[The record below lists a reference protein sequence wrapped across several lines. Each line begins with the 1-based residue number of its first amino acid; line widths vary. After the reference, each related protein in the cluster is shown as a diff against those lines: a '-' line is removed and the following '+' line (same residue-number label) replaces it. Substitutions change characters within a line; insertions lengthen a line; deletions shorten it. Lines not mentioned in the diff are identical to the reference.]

1 VTSGAALPGW
11 ANYVVLPLLN
21 LAAALALSS
30 LVIIAVGE
38 SPPTALRIMLTGAFG
53 NGEAIGYTLYYAT
66 TFVFTGLAVALPFHA
81 GLFNIG
87 GEGQAML
94 GGVGATFVCLG
105 SGGAPSWLV
114 LPAAIIAAMAFGA
127 GWALIPAW
135 LQARRGSH
143 IVITTIMFN
152 FIAATLLNWL
162 LVAWLVAPGQSSP
175 ESRGFPAA
183 AWLPTLDTLL
193 APLGVAMAAT
203 PLNLAF
209 VVALVASVAV
219 WVFLWHTPWGYEI
232 RVLGFS
238 EGAARYGGVDVPATI
253 VLALCLGGACAGLA
267 AVNEIMGAQHR
278 LVLNFTNGSGF
289 IGIAVALMG
298 RNHPLGIALAAL
310 LFGALTQ
317 GGTELAF
324 DMPVLQHDL
333 IVVIEGLI
341 ILFCGA
347 LEHLFRRR
355 LALLLA
361 VAGGAR

>member
-1 VTSGAALPGW
+1 LRPGEALPAW
-11 ANYVVLPLLN
+11 ADYAVLPLLN

-38 SPPTALRIMLTGAFG
+38 SPLAALGIMLTGAFG
-53 NGEAIGYTLYYAT
+53 SGEAIGYTLYYAT
-66 TFVFTGLAVALPFHA
+66 TFVLTGLAVAIPFHA

-94 GGVGATFVCLG
+94 GGIGVTCVCLG
-105 SGGAPSWLV
+105 IEGAPIWLV
-114 LPAAIIAAMAFGA
+114 LPAAIVAAMALGA

-162 LVAWLVAPGQSSP
+162 LVAWLLAPGQSSP
-175 ESRGFPAA
+175 ESRGFAPGT
-183 AWLPTLDTLL
+183 WLPTIDALV
-193 APLGVAMAAT
+193 APLGIAMAAT

-209 VVALVASVAV
+209 VIALVASAAT

-238 EGAARYGGVDVPATI
+238 EGAARYGGVDVKATI

-267 AVNEIMGAQHR
+267 AVNDVMGAQHR
-278 LVLNFTNGSGF
+278 LVLNFTAGSGF

-310 LFGALTQ
+310 LFGALTE

-324 DMPVLQHDL
+324 DMPALQHEL
-333 IVVIEGLI
+333 IVVIEGLV

-347 LEHLFRRR
+347 LEHLFRPR
-355 LALLLA
+355 LAALLA
-361 VAGGAR
+361 DPP

>member
-1 VTSGAALPGW
+1 LRPDDALPAW
-11 ANYVVLPLLN
+11 ADYAILPLLN
-21 LAAALALSS
+21 LAAAMALSS
-30 LVIIAVGE
+30 VVILAVGE
-38 SPPTALRIMLTGAFG
+38 SPLAALRIMLTGAFG
-53 NGEAIGYTLYYAT
+53 SGEAIGYTLYYAT
-66 TFVFTGLAVALPFHA
+66 TFVFTGLAVAIPFHA
-81 GLFNIG
+81 SLFNIG
-87 GEGQAML
+87 GEGQGMMA
-94 GGVGATFVCLG
+94 GIGVTFVCLG
-105 SGGAPSWLV
+105 MGAAPVWLV
-114 LPAAIIAAMAFGA
+114 LPAAILAALAFGA

-175 ESRGFPAA
+175 ESSGFPPGT
-183 AWLPTLDTLL
+183 WMPTLAAL
-193 APLGVAMAAT
+193 AAPFGIAMAAT

-209 VVALVASVAV
+209 VIALLASAV
-219 WVFLWHTPWGYEI
+219 TWVFLFHTPWGYEI

-238 EGAARYGGVDVPATI
+238 EGAARYGGVDVGATI

-267 AVNEIMGAQHR
+267 AVNDVMGAQHR

-298 RNHPLGIALAAL
+298 RNHPLGIGLAAL
-310 LFGALTQ
+310 LFGALTE

-324 DMPVLQHDL
+324 DMPALQHEL
-333 IVVIEGLI
+333 IVVIEGLV

-347 LEHLFRRR
+347 LEHLFRPR
-355 LALLLA
+355 LAALLA
-361 VAGGAR
+361 GAR

>member
-1 VTSGAALPGW
+1 VD
-11 ANYVVLPLLN
+11 YVVLPLLN
-21 LAAALALSS
+21 LAAALTFSS
-30 LVIIAVGE
+30 LVILAVGE
-38 SPPTALRIMLTGAFG
+38 SPTAALQIMATGAFG
-53 NGEAIGYTLYYAT
+53 SGEAIGYTLYYAT
-66 TFVFTGLAVALPFHA
+66 TFVFTGLAVAIPFHA

-94 GGVGATFVCLG
+94 GGIGVTFVCLG
-105 SGGAPSWLV
+105 IGGPLWLV
-114 LPAAIIAAMAFGA
+114 LPAAIVAAMVFGA

-135 LQARRGSH
+135 LQAKRGSH

-152 FIAATLLNWL
+152 FIATTLLNWL

-175 ESRGFPAA
+175 ESRGFAPS
-183 AWLPTLDTLL
+183 AWLPTLDALA
-193 APLGVAMAAT
+193 APLGIAMAAT

-209 VVALVASVAV
+209 VIALLASAAA

-238 EGAARYGGVDVPATI
+238 EGAARYGGVNVPTAI

-267 AVNEIMGAQHR
+267 AVNDVMGAQHR

-298 RNHPLGIALAAL
+298 RNHPLGIAVAAL

-324 DMPVLQHDL
+324 DIPVLQHDL
-333 IVVIEGLI
+333 VVVIEGLV

-347 LEHLFRRR
+347 LEHLFRPR
-355 LALLLA
+355 LAVLL
-361 VAGGAR
+361 GAAR

>member
-1 VTSGAALPGW
+1 M
-11 ANYVVLPLLN
+11 LPLLN
-21 LAAALALSS
+21 LVAAMALASI
-30 LVIIAVGE
+30 VIAAVGE
-38 SPPTALRIMLTGAFG
+38 SPLAALRIMLTGAFG

-66 TFVFTGLAVALPFHA
+66 TFIFTGLAVAVPFHA

-94 GGVGATFVCLG
+94 GGIGVTFVCLG
-105 SGGAPSWLV
+105 LGGAPIFLV
-114 LPAAIIAAMAFGA
+114 LPAAIVAAMAFGA
-127 GWALIPAW
+127 GWAFIPAW

-152 FIAATLLNWL
+152 FIATTLLNWL

-175 ESRGFPAA
+175 ESRGFEPGT
-183 AWLPTLDTLL
+183 WLPTIDALL
-193 APLGVAMAAT
+193 APLGITMAAT

-209 VVALVASVAV
+209 LIALIASAAI
-219 WVFLWHTPWGYEI
+219 WIFLWHTPWGYEI

-238 EGAARYGGVDVPATI
+238 EGAARYGGIDVPATI
-253 VLALCLGGACAGLA
+253 VLAVCLGGACAGLA

-278 LVLNFTNGSGF
+278 LVLNFTAGAGF

-324 DMPVLQHDL
+324 DMPRLQHEL
-333 IVVIEGLI
+333 IVVIEGLV

-347 LEHLFRRR
+347 LEHLFRPR
-355 LALLLA
+355 LAMLFGR
-361 VAGGAR
+361 VR

>member
-1 VTSGAALPGW
+1 LRSDDALPAW
-11 ANYVVLPLLN
+11 AEYAILPLLN
-21 LAAALALSS
+21 LAVALALSS
-30 LVIIAVGE
+30 IVIIAVGE
-38 SPPTALRIMLTGAFG
+38 NPAVALRIMLTGAFG

-66 TFVFTGLAVALPFHA
+66 TFVFTGLAVAIPFHA

-94 GGVGATFVCLG
+94 GGIGVAFVCLG
-105 SGGAPSWLV
+105 SAAAPIWLV
-114 LPAAIIAAMAFGA
+114 LPAAIVAAMAFGA

-143 IVITTIMFN
+143 VVITTIMFN
-152 FIAATLLNWL
+152 FLAATLLNWL

-175 ESRGFPAA
+175 ESSGFPPNG
-183 AWLPTLDTLL
+183 WMPTLATLA
-193 APLGVAMAAT
+193 APLGIAMAPT

-209 VVALVASVAV
+209 VIALLASVLL
-219 WVFLWHTPWGYEI
+219 WIFLWHTPWGYEI

-238 EGAARYGGVDVPATI
+238 ESAARYGGVDVGATI
-253 VLALCLGGACAGLA
+253 VFALCLGGACAGLA
-267 AVNEIMGAQHR
+267 AVNDVMGAQHR
-278 LVLNFTNGSGF
+278 LVLNFTAGSGF

-324 DMPVLQHDL
+324 DMPALQDQL
-333 IVVIEGLI
+333 IVVIEGLV

-347 LEHLFRRR
+347 LEHLFRPR
-355 LALLLA
+355 LVSLLA
-361 VAGGAR
+361 RAR